1 MCTTLTLCLSQKRK
15 RMEFPLFILFFKL
28 LFCCPMTVFWAA
40 VKGQTQSLMLIT
52 VVLMVF
58 KLEDKKDF
66 MNRLSLK
73 RLKR

>member
-1 MCTTLTLCLSQKRK
+1 
-15 RMEFPLFILFFKL
+15 
-28 LFCCPMTVFWAA
+28 MTVFWAA